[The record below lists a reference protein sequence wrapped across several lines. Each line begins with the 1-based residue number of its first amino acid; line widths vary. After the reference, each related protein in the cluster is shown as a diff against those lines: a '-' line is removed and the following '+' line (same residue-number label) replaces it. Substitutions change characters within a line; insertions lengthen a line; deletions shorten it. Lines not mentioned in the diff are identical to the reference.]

1 MKRLFI
7 FFAAVAFAGAIS
19 AEVIT
24 MDLTTATNLNSE
36 AIKYETKHTP
46 VTFFN
51 DLKDVMDSTYSENFS
66 YAKLMTNDGAFI
78 LDHLPTAAS
87 YGGTS
92 WEGFTISKNA
102 SDTACQFACTAKG
115 GVDGV
120 GTPFVVGYY
129 SEYAALAL
137 LDYSPCHVTF
147 SDQYYPV
154 DVMICMDGLTK
165 LDITKGNGSAHAFTE
180 NDTLTLKIYAIDDE
194 GYNDDDVEPI
204 IYKMAEGKQFENGWV
219 KIDLRPLGK
228 TYGLNFEMSST
239 DKSYG
244 MANTS
249 LYFAMDKL
257 TVSSNKPAQVATFE
271 NEVGGVNIAKADTCW
286 QGADAPVVGWNTWTS
301 GTYTFS
307 SYYGGNQGYGDYF
320 SAFTVSNQ
328 PANTSTGSAE
338 PYRSACGGAYE
349 SANFAVWNMNYMGA
363 DTIKFEAQVVPGFF
377 VNNTAYAVTSMVNG
391 DSFAKAFG
399 KDDWFKLTCI
409 GVKSGAEVGSK
420 EVMLASDGK
429 YIEGWTYVDLS
440 ELGEIDGLT
449 FEMSSS
455 DTGTYGMNTPAYFC
469 MDDFG
474 AVKPEPYVEPER
486 ASFPERPSA
495 INAVNDNEH
504 VTKII
509 RNGQVLIIKGNNI
522 YNVLGNE
529 VK

>member
-51 DLKDVMDSTYSENFS
+51 DLKDVMDSTYSENLS

-78 LDHLPTAAS
+78 LDHLPTAKS

-154 DVMICMDGLTK
+154 EVMICMDGLTK
-165 LDITKGNGSAHAFTE
+165 LDITKGNGTAHAFTE

-194 GYNDDDVEPI
+194 GYNDDEVEPI

-257 TVSSNKPAQVATFE
+257 TISSTKPAQVATFE
-271 NEVGGVNIAKADTCW
+271 NEVGGINIAKADTCW
-286 QGADAPVVGWNTWTS
+286 QGADVPVIGWNSWTS
-301 GTYTFS
+301 GTYNFR
-307 SYYGGNQGYGDYF
+307 SYYGGNSGYGDYF
-320 SAFTVSNQ
+320 TSFTVTNET
-328 PANTSTGSAE
+328 ANTSTGYTEA
-338 PYRSACGGAYE
+338 YRSAKGGAYE
-349 SANFAVWNMNYMGA
+349 GENFAVWNMYN
-363 DTIKFEAQVVPGFF
+363 DTITFDAQVVPGFF
-377 VNNTAYAVTSMVNG
+377 INNTAYAVTSMVNG

-409 GVKSGAEVGSK
+409 GVKGGAEVATK
-420 EVMLASDGK
+420 DFYLAQNGE
-429 YIEGWTYVDLS
+429 YVVGWTYVDLS

-449 FEMSSS
+449 FTMTSS
-455 DTGTYGMNTPAYFC
+455 DIGDWGMNTPAYFA
-469 MDDFG
+469 MDNFG
-474 AVKPEPYVEPER
+474 AAKPDPYVEPER